1 MRIITDKI
9 STPFFALGLLT
20 IAMGIIPLNDALIKL
35 MSKDVPLGEIVAIR
49 AVFTLSLLGIFT
61 HSLRSMLAL
70 PARVF
75 WLFFARGMC
84 LVLAMVLFFV
94 SLGSLP
100 LASVIA
106 IFFVSPLIITV
117 LSVLLLGEKIGWH
130 RLTAVISGMLGVL
143 FIIQPGGLE
152 FQIETLLV
160 LGAAL
165 SYAVFQIWTRRL
177 KAVGNLAG
185 MVAVQHVCYLA
196 VGLIFTAINFISPI
210 DYSGNP
216 TVDFLLRSPTVMS
229 YTHIFYVVICS
240 FSVLL
245 LSFASSNAY
254 RSVEASLIAPFEYV
268 AIPLGVV
275 WGILIWNEWPDK
287 MALIGI
293 VMILAGG
300 LYTLYRENIKSVDVI
315 TSTPMRATA
324 AIAKSE
330 DCMDDAQSLR
340 PSKSQ
345 KLKSD

>member
-1 MRIITDKI
+1 
-9 STPFFALGLLT
+9 
-20 IAMGIIPLNDALIKL
+20 
-35 MSKDVPLGEIVAIR
+35 
-49 AVFTLSLLGIFT
+49 
-61 HSLRSMLAL
+61 
-70 PARVF
+70 
-75 WLFFARGMC
+75 
-84 LVLAMVLFFV
+84 MVLFFV

-117 LSVLLLGEKIGWH
+117 LSVPLLGEKIGWH

-152 FQIETLLV
+152 FQIEALFV
-160 LGAAL
+160 VGAAF

-177 KAVGNLAG
+177 RTVGNLIG

-196 VGLIFTAINFISPI
+196 VGLMFTAVNFIWPI

-216 TVDFLLRSPTVMS
+216 TVDFLLRSPTSMS

-275 WGILIWNEWPDK
+275 WGILIWNDWPDK
-287 MALIGI
+287 MAFVGI

-300 LYTLYRENIKSVDVI
+300 LYTLYRENIKSVDLV
-315 TSTPMRATA
+315 TSTPMPATA
-324 AIAKSE
+324 AIAQSK
-330 DCMDDAQSLR
+330 DCMDEAESVR

-345 KLKSD
+345 K